1 MQGSSVTYISQ
12 SSSRQLSLI
21 HIFFNK
27 EISTIKSEDQTQAL
41 LNYTTNM
48 APEASLSYF
57 IQTNTGV
64 FIFILLLI
72 FLVLLFA
79 CIWLIRYYAI
89 SKQKAALSS
98 INDELRKANA
108 AKTDFL
114 SRMSHDIRT
123 PMNAIIGMTNLAKKS
138 ANVSEETLDYLEK
151 INSSSNFL
159 LGLINDILDMS
170 KIESGSLN
178 FNPSVYFYNDFL
190 SNISAMFTPLCN
202 NKNVTFIIERGLTEN
217 TALFVD
223 KVRFNQIFFNILSNA
238 ITVSYTHLKEQ

>member
-1 MQGSSVTYISQ
+1 
-12 SSSRQLSLI
+12 
-21 HIFFNK
+21 
-27 EISTIKSEDQTQAL
+27 
-41 LNYTTNM
+41 M

-64 FIFILLLI
+64 FIFILFII

-151 INSSSNFL
+151 INSSSNFH
-159 LGLINDILDMS
+159 S
-170 KIESGSLN
+170 
-178 FNPSVYFYNDFL
+178 
-190 SNISAMFTPLCN
+190 MF
-202 NKNVTFIIERGLTEN
+202 
-217 TALFVD
+217 D
-223 KVRFNQIFFNILSNA
+223 
-238 ITVSYTHLKEQ
+238 

>member
-1 MQGSSVTYISQ
+1 MKTKKYLLV
-12 SSSRQLSLI
+12 SL
-21 HIFFNK
+21 
-27 EISTIKSEDQTQAL
+27 
-41 LNYTTNM
+41 
-48 APEASLSYF
+48 
-57 IQTNTGV
+57 
-64 FIFILLLI
+64 

-223 KVRFNQIFFNILSNA
+223 KVRFNQIFFNIL
-238 ITVSYTHLKEQ
+238 IVIL